1 MAMFTRELSDPT
13 YTVVINGK
21 TVGEVTRPV
30 DRRALGRDKGTVY
43 LARPVAKARGAR
55 RQARR

>member
-1 MAMFTRELSDPT
+1 MVMFAREPRDPR

-30 DRRALGRDKGTVY
+30 DQRAFGRDKGTVY
-43 LARPVAKARGAR
+43 LARPVAKTLRSR
-55 RQARR
+55 RHIGR

>member
-1 MAMFTRELSDPT
+1 MLAREPRDPS

-30 DRRALGRDKGTVY
+30 DQRAFGCDKGTVY
-43 LARPVAKARGAR
+43 LARPVAKALRSR
-55 RQARR
+55 RHAGR

>member
-1 MAMFTRELSDPT
+1 MLAREPRDPS

-30 DRRALGRDKGTVY
+30 DQRAFGCDKGTVY
-43 LARPVAKARGAR
+43 LARPVGKALRVRGYVER
-55 RQARR
+55 

>member
-1 MAMFTRELSDPT
+1 MIMLAREPRDPS

-30 DRRALGRDKGTVY
+30 DQRAFGRDKGTVY
-43 LARPVAKARGAR
+43 LARPVAKARWAR
-55 RQARR
+55 GHVRR

>member
-1 MAMFTRELSDPT
+1 MVMFARELHDPT

-21 TVGEVTRPV
+21 TVGQVTRPV

-43 LARPVAKARGAR
+43 LARPVAKTLGAR
-55 RQARR
+55 RQVQR

>member
-1 MAMFTRELSDPT
+1 MVMFAREPRDPR

-30 DRRALGRDKGTVY
+30 DQWAFGRDKGTVY
-43 LARPVAKARGAR
+43 LARPVAKALWVRGHVER
-55 RQARR
+55 

>member
-1 MAMFTRELSDPT
+1 MVMFAREPRDPT

-43 LARPVAKARGAR
+43 LARPVAKARGATRQVR
-55 RQARR
+55 R

>member
-1 MAMFTRELSDPT
+1 MVMFAREPSDPT

-55 RQARR
+55 RHVRR

>member
-1 MAMFTRELSDPT
+1 MFTREPSDPT

-21 TVGEVTRPV
+21 TVGEVIRPV

-43 LARPVAKARGAR
+43 LARPVAKARGSR
-55 RQARR
+55 RHVRR

>member
-1 MAMFTRELSDPT
+1 MVMFAREPRDPT

-30 DRRALGRDKGTVY
+30 DQRAFGRDKGTVY
-43 LARPVAKARGAR
+43 LARPIAKPRGAMR
-55 RQARR
+55 YARR